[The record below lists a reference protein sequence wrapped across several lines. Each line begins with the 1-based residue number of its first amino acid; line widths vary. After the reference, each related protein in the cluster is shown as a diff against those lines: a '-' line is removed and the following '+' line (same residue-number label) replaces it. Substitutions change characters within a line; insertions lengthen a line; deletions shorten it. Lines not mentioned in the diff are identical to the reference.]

1 MEENTNIDKHSL
13 FDDMPED
20 NPIIRKRNKLYN

>member
-1 MEENTNIDKHSL
+1 MEENTNIDKNSCPN
-13 FDDMPED
+13 DMPED